1 MKHACPA
8 PPTRR
13 SPRIALAIALAL
25 TAGVPL
31 VRDAVAS
38 EPVWRDSITWQGAT
52 ARMQVDGDGWRLQP
66 KTGATVSIPAQP
78 MRTQTA
84 SPMFDGLFALAQA
97 ELAKAQV
104 ESISDSAYDNGRP
117 IPCSCFETGEKWRYV
132 WTRDLSFAAD
142 LALAKLRPERTRN
155 ALRFK
160 LSDLRAGGPQGT
172 FVVQDTGS
180 GGSWPISSDRVVWF
194 LAARG
199 LVDAHAAGTDA
210 KRFDDDVWQA
220 LTDTLAQDRRF
231 VFDDAMGLYRGE
243 TSFLDWREQ
252 SYPRWTSDDVA
263 FIAQSFALSTNVLH
277 YEALRLA
284 ERMARERGDARAA
297 RYAEQAK
304 SLGASIERHFWRED
318 RGLYMSYI
326 GTAAHPAPFEAYDL
340 LGLSLLI
347 DSGIAPETRAR
358 RALANYPMAESG
370 SPVIWPQ
377 QPGIAIYHN
386 RAIWPFVSAYSL
398 RAARKVHDV
407 PRIAHEIRS
416 IMRGAAL
423 AGSNMENYELL
434 TQAVHVDD
442 GALSG
447 PVVNSPRQLWSV
459 AGYLQMVI
467 EGVFGLRP
475 DGGIEPIIPAELV
488 PMLFGD
494 RDTISL
500 HMPGRTITLGRPRGL
515 EDSLTAS
522 IVQDDG
528 RDAVVDLEAANMP
541 APNRARRNAAA
552 FAPPS
557 PDVPVLDDAGEN
569 WSIALP
575 AGTRLYVDGV
585 RLREAKQAATVTL
598 PKREAE
604 QCASL
609 TLVGADGIE
618 SLHSP
623 TRCVGKDTRV
633 EGEWPLIWRVP
644 ADGRYALRVDFT
656 NTHGPINT
664 GITAA
669 VRTLVAQCGGGPEQ
683 SGTLV
688 MPHGAAMQRS
698 SAVVIEARAGATCRF
713 TLHDGINMS
722 YLRHNAR
729 YTGGAGGVDGP
740 LNAAD
745 IGALHAVP
753 LRAALQKDPAR

>member
-1 MKHACPA
+1 MKQARPA
-8 PPTRR
+8 PPMRR
-13 SPRIALAIALAL
+13 SPRIALAIALAFA
-25 TAGVPL
+25 TGACMAA
-31 VRDAVAS
+31 DVAW
-38 EPVWRDSITWQGAT
+38 VDSIQWQGAT
-52 ARMQVDGDGWRLQP
+52 ARIQADGEGWRLQP
-66 KTGATVSIPAQP
+66 GAGAAVRVPTQP
-78 MRTQTA
+78 MRSETA

-97 ELAKAQV
+97 ELTKAQV
-104 ESISDSAYDNGRP
+104 ESISDNAYDNGRP

-160 LSDLRAGGPQGT
+160 LSDLRAGEPQGQY
-172 FVVQDTGS
+172 VVQDTGS

-199 LVDAHAAGTDA
+199 LVDAKPGDADA
-210 KRFDDDVWQA
+210 KRFNDEVWHA

-231 VFDDAMGLYRGE
+231 VFDDATGLYRGE

-252 SYPRWTSDDVA
+252 TYPRWTSDDVA
-263 FIAQSFALSTNVLH
+263 FLAQSFALSTNVLH
-277 YEALRLA
+277 YDALRLA
-284 ERMARERGDARAA
+284 EGMARQRGDARADE
-297 RYAEQAK
+297 YAAQAT
-304 SLGASIERHFWRED
+304 SLATAIERAFWRED

-347 DSGIAPETRAR
+347 DSGIAPDARAR
-358 RALANYPMAESG
+358 RALSNYPMLESG

-377 QPGIAIYHN
+377 QPDIAIYHN

-398 RAARKVHDV
+398 RAARKLDDV
-407 PRIAHEIRS
+407 DRIAAEIRS
-416 IMRGAAL
+416 LMRGAAL
-423 AGSNMENYELL
+423 AGSNMENYELT

-459 AGYLQMVI
+459 AGYLQMVM

-475 DGGIEPIIPAELV
+475 DGGIEPKIPATLV
-488 PMLFGD
+488 PMLFGEKD
-494 RDTISL
+494 RITLS
-500 HMPGRTITLGRPRGL
+500 MPGREVVIVRPPQIEGDLLVHGPIERDGTRETVYLVALRGTPPKPSSTL
-515 EDSLTAS
+515 
-522 IVQDDG
+522 
-528 RDAVVDLEAANMP
+528 
-541 APNRARRNAAA
+541 NAAA

-557 PDVPVLDDAGEN
+557 PDAPKPLQEKNGWRIEVPVHQ
-569 WSIALP
+569 
-575 AGTRLYVDGV
+575 RLYVDGALLADASPQARAL
-585 RLREAKQAATVTL
+585 RLPKQATQ
-598 PKREAE
+598 
-604 QCASL
+604 QCMSF
-609 TLVGADGIE
+609 TRVENGIE

-623 TRCVGKDTRV
+623 TRCVGDDASIA
-633 EGEWPLIWRVP
+633 GEWPRTWR
-644 ADGRYALRVDFT
+644 ASKGGRYALSVDFT

-669 VRTLVAQCGGGPEQ
+669 VKTLVAQCDGAGEQ

-698 SAVVIEARAGATCRF
+698 SPVVIEVTTGATCRF
-713 TLHDGINMS
+713 TLRDGVNMS
-722 YLRHNAR
+722 YLSHNAR
-729 YTGGAGGVDGP
+729 YTGGVGGVDGP
-740 LNAAD
+740 LNSAD

-753 LRAALQKDPAR
+753 LKDSTR